1 MYRPVYFQENNRAV
15 LVAFIKNNSFAILTG
30 LTDQFPVATQIP
42 VEIEEK
48 DGQLFLI
55 GHLMKHTDH
64 HTAFEKND
72 KVLVLF
78 NGPHCFVSAAWYQ
91 NPASASTW
99 NYMTVQAK
107 GKIFFTDEKETRA
120 IIQQITEKYEGFDSP
135 ASFDRMEDDYIN
147 KMLKAIVGFRIAIE
161 SIEGVFKL
169 SQNKTKAEQL
179 NIIQELKK
187 SQDQQAQLIA
197 LAMESNTNHPTT

>member
-1 MYRPVYFQENNRAV
+1 
-15 LVAFIKNNSFAILTG
+15 
-30 LTDQFPVATQIP
+30 
-42 VEIEEK
+42 
-48 DGQLFLI
+48 
-55 GHLMKHTDH
+55 
-64 HTAFEKND
+64 
-72 KVLVLF
+72 
-78 NGPHCFVSAAWYQ
+78 
-91 NPASASTW
+91 
-99 NYMTVQAK
+99 MTVQAK
-107 GKIFFTDEKETRA
+107 GKIFFTDEKETRT

-169 SQNKTKAEQL
+169 SQNKTKEEQL